1 MILDQESAKALDSQ
15 HRAELRALT
24 ERDALVATEQL
35 LAMAATARWPAE
47 KDCSHGLV
55 ERQRLLYRIGK

>member
-1 MILDQESAKALDSQ
+1 MILDQESSKALDCQ

-24 ERDALVATEQL
+24 ERDALVAAERL
-35 LAMAATARWPAE
+35 LAMAATAPWPAE
-47 KDCSHGLV
+47 KECSHGLI